1 MPRFLNTLTRGE
13 NSGNPNPIS
22 YILNRMGLK
31 GGILG
36 TSWLQGTRVPHLH
49 LASPSLPHPQ
59 ICGRSKYLTEGSRP
73 RRGRRLLPIALAPHH
88 KPCRRGPRVT
98 PAAAIW
104 SEPAMHTLPNQNQLS
119 PN

>member
-1 MPRFLNTLTRGE
+1 
-13 NSGNPNPIS
+13 
-22 YILNRMGLK
+22 MGLK

-36 TSWLQGTRVPHLH
+36 TVVAAGHACATFTFSFPEPPPPPNLW
-49 LASPSLPHPQ
+49 SFY
-59 ICGRSKYLTEGSRP
+59 KYLTEGSRP

-104 SEPAMHTLPNQNQLS
+104 SEPATHTLPNQNQLS